1 MPNDVHVTVTYST
14 VHAISMQPSGAAACP
29 AMWLATVQALW
40 SAGVITSSRVRDVM
54 TRVDRANYCQGD
66 TPARACYDDNPM
78 RIGWGVTIR
87 CV

>member
-1 MPNDVHVTVTYST
+1 
-14 VHAISMQPSGAAACP
+14 MQPSGAAACP

-66 TPARACYDDNPM
+66 TPERACYDDNPM